1 MHRLVLRKAF
11 QITFVDDMD
20 VEHSLQL
27 QDSDWKMKMSS
38 LEKGGRPLM

>member
-27 QDSDWKMKMSS
+27 QDSDWKMTN